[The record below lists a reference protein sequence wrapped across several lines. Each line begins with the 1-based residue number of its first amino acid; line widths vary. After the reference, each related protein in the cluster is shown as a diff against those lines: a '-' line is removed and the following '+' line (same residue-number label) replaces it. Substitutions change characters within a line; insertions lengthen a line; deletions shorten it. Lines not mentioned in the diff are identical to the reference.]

1 MKHLPIALITT
12 ALLAFSSF
20 SFAEGK
26 IAVFN
31 LQGAILATDAAQ
43 KQIKEFESKAAYS
56 DLRANFDQIRSE
68 LQKLDEQLKKNGATW
83 SDERKTEHRKQME
96 YKRADL
102 ELVAK
107 KLQSENQQLIQQIL
121 QANADRARTVIQDI
135 IKSEGIGLVLNAEA
149 VTFADSSYDITSKIT
164 DRLNKAK

>member
-56 DLRANFDQIRSE
+56 RPESQLRPDSLRA
-68 LQKLDEQLKKNGATW
+68 
-83 SDERKTEHRKQME
+83 
-96 YKRADL
+96 
-102 ELVAK
+102 
-107 KLQSENQQLIQQIL
+107 
-121 QANADRARTVIQDI
+121 
-135 IKSEGIGLVLNAEA
+135 AEA
-149 VTFADSSYDITSKIT
+149 
-164 DRLNKAK
+164 

>member
-1 MKHLPIALITT
+1 
-12 ALLAFSSF
+12 
-20 SFAEGK
+20 
-26 IAVFN
+26 
-31 LQGAILATDAAQ
+31 
-43 KQIKEFESKAAYS
+43 
-56 DLRANFDQIRSE
+56 
-68 LQKLDEQLKKNGATW
+68 
-83 SDERKTEHRKQME
+83 ME